1 MIHFIM
7 VSSDIHGNVNDCCW
21 IRYIVGKRAIGGGR
35 LSHKVGGLSHRDL
48 YDT

>member
-1 MIHFIM
+1 MI
-7 VSSDIHGNVNDCCW
+7 VVELD
-21 IRYIVGKRAIGGGR
+21 IVGKSEGGREGGG